1 MPRGELPL
9 DEEAVPLSIMPL
21 LKERVYLTNPEI
33 VLASEEFQE
42 IRRCAWAIGL
52 GRAGR
57 LDEPV
62 KEL

>member
-1 MPRGELPL
+1 
-9 DEEAVPLSIMPL
+9 MPL